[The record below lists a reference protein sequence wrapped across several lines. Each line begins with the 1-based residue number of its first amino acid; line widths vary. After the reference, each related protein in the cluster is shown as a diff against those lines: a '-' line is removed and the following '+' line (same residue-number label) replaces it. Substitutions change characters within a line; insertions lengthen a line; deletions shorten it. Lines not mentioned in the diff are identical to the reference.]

1 MNATTAPTWG
11 TIAEAAEWI
20 GVNPRTIRRMISRGE
35 LEARRIGPR
44 LIRVRMDKLDSLGQ
58 PLAWNGGDK

>member
-1 MNATTAPTWG
+1 MNTTLDPRWVTIPT
-11 TIAEAAEWI
+11 AADCLK
-20 GVNPRTIRRMISRGE
+20 VSTKTIRRMIARGE
-35 LEARRIGPR
+35 IEARRIGPR